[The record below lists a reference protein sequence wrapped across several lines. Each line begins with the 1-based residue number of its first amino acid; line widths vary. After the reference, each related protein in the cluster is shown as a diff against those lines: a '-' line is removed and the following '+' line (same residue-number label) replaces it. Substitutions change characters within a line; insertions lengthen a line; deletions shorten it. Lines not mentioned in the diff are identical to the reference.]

1 MPFELTESKM
11 MFLYQS
17 NEMQSLYRRYAPSLL
32 LLHAT
37 YRTTKHS
44 LPFYFMVVQTNVNYQ
59 VAAVIVCQEES
70 TEMITKALSQ
80 IQIKGIV
87 VS

>member
-32 LLHAT
+32 LLDAT

-44 LPFYFMVVQTNVNYQ
+44 LPFYFMVFQTYVNYQ
-59 VAAVIVCQEES
+59 VAAVILCQEES

>member
-32 LLHAT
+32 LLDAT
-37 YRTTKHS
+37 YRTTKNS
-44 LPFYFMVVQTNVNYQ
+44 LPFYFMVVQTYVNYQ
-59 VAAVIVCQEES
+59 VAAVILCQEES

>member
-32 LLHAT
+32 LLDAT

>member
-32 LLHAT
+32 LLDAT

-59 VAAVIVCQEES
+59 IAAVIVCQEES

>member
-32 LLHAT
+32 LLDAT

-44 LPFYFMVVQTNVNYQ
+44 LPFYFMVVQTYVNYQ
-59 VAAVIVCQEES
+59 VAAVILCQEES

>member
-1 MPFELTESKM
+1 
-11 MFLYQS
+11 
-17 NEMQSLYRRYAPSLL
+17 
-32 LLHAT
+32 
-37 YRTTKHS
+37 
-44 LPFYFMVVQTNVNYQ
+44 MVVQTNVSYQ
-59 VAAVIVCQEES
+59 VTAVIVCQEES